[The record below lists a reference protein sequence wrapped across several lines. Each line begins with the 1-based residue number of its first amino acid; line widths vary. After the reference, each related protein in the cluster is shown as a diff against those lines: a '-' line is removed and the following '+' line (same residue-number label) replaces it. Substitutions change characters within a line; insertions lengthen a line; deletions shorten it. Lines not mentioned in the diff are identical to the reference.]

1 MASTRALH
9 ASSEL
14 GDRIPT
20 RSQGFA
26 TIASRSHCS
35 GLGNRQR
42 TKVVSKYP
50 LLPPLLSSAKAPL
63 PQTCLAF
70 FFLLLDPQPGIPTK
84 AALSPGFCE
93 VHLVRGQCQEERIR
107 KDKCQGDG
115 AVGEGDPDHCLRIE
129 GNQ

>member
-1 MASTRALH
+1 MASSRALH
-9 ASSEL
+9 HSSEL
-14 GDRIPT
+14 EDRIPT

-26 TIASRSHCS
+26 TIASRSQCS

-50 LLPPLLSSAKAPL
+50 LLSSAKAPL
-63 PQTCLAF
+63 PQICLAF

-93 VHLVRGQCQEERIR
+93 ANLVRGQCQE
-107 KDKCQGDG
+107 DK
-115 AVGEGDPDHCLRIE
+115 
-129 GNQ
+129 NQK